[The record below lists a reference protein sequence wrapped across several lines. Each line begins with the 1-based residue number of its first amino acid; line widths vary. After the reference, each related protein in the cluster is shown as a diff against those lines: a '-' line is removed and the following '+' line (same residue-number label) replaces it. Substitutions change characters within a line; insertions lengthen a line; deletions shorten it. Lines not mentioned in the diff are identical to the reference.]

1 VASIGQRGW
10 RQAKTSLT
18 TKFDRRVTV
27 PLADALER
35 VTQLQDQVAELTDIV
50 KVQVEMGNQ
59 TTELLGRLLATASSR
74 LEAVEDSLRQVTAA
88 GVTAG
93 GSSESTE
100 NQAAGVT
107 AGGSSESTEN
117 QPRDEAGT
125 SSASEDPSQ
134 H

>member
-1 VASIGQRGW
+1 MASIGRRGW

-18 TKFDRRVTV
+18 TKFDRRVTL

-59 TTELLGRLLATASSR
+59 TTELLGRLLATACSR
-74 LEAVEDSLRQVTAA
+74 LEALEDSPGRVTTA
-88 GVTAG
+88 GVTA
-93 GSSESTE
+93 TE
-100 NQAAGVT
+100 VT
-107 AGGSSESTEN
+107 APGSSESTEN
-117 QPRDEAGT
+117 QPRDEAGA

>member
-1 VASIGQRGW
+1 MASIGRGGW

-18 TKFDRRVTV
+18 TKFDRRVTL

-35 VTQLQDQVAELTDIV
+35 VTQLQNQVAELTDIV
-50 KVQVEMGNQ
+50 KVQVEMSNQ
-59 TTELLGRLLATASSR
+59 TTELLGRLLVTASSR

-88 GVTAG
+88 EMTAAGVTAA

-100 NQAAGVT
+100 NR
-107 AGGSSESTEN
+107 
-117 QPRDEAGT
+117 PRDEAGT